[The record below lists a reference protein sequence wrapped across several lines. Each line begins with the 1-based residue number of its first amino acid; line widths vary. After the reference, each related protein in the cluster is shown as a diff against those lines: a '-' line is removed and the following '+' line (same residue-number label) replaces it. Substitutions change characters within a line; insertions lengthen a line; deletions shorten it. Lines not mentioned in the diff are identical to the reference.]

1 YFAEIRSEEEMHE
14 ALCCCQREGIPFL
27 IVGKGSNS
35 LFDDAGFS
43 GAVLLNRIDFC
54 HWNEKEV
61 RVGAGFSFSYLGMLA
76 AKKDLSG
83 LEFASGIPATVGGA
97 IWMNAGAQGQ
107 ETSETLTAVRF
118 LHSEGEMREFV
129 KEELHFGYRTSSF
142 QSMPGA
148 IVSATF
154 KLSPLHSARQTQLK
168 LLEKRKATQPL
179 QEKSAGCIFRNPGVG
194 LSAGALIEKSG
205 LKGVFVG
212 GAFVSELHANFIV
225 NRLNATSCD
234 VKELIAVIR
243 KKVYE
248 ETGVHL
254 ETEIRVVGHGISS

>member
-1 YFAEIRSEEEMHE
+1 
-14 ALCCCQREGIPFL
+14 
-27 IVGKGSNS
+27 
-35 LFDDAGFS
+35 
-43 GAVLLNRIDFC
+43 
-54 HWNEKEV
+54 
-61 RVGAGFSFSYLGMLA
+61 
-76 AKKDLSG
+76 
-83 LEFASGIPATVGGA
+83 
-97 IWMNAGAQGQ
+97 
-107 ETSETLTAVRF
+107 
-118 LHSEGEMREFV
+118 MREFV